1 MRGTETVP
9 QPNNSEKGHRRDT
22 RVAFLYRYF
31 EFFVNFLHT
40 FGELFA
46 ANAN

>member
-22 RVAFLYRYF
+22 HGAFLWWYF
-31 EFFVNFLHT
+31 KFFVNFLRT